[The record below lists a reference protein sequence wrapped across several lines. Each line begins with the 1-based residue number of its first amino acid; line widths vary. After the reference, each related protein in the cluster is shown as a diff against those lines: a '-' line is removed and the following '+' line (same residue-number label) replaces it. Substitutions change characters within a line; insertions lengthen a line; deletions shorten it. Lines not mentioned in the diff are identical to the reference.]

1 MSRNIANYKIPCQD
15 SQYCSF
21 SSFLMIMVALL
32 RRSSVSILFLLTN
45 VPLRCLQQ
53 CWFRDSVKYSGSVD
67 SSKAI
72 KGRRRAS
79 LWLSGTT
86 LTSWELSRL
95 TSMQVSWTGKLQNIC
110 ANVLFYI
117 FKVLYW
123 GISKKMCILHF
134 ADTCLVFDCSLL
146 AWYSCFVML
155 NNSTWKCSYYG
166 IGFNKPNDLILKW
179 M

>member
-1 MSRNIANYKIPCQD
+1 MSRIIANYKIQCQD

-53 CWFRDSVKYSGSVD
+53 CWFRDSAKYSGSMD

-95 TSMQVSWTGKLQNIC
+95 TSMQVSWTGKLQNIYT
-110 ANVLFYI
+110 NVYFIFLKYCIGGSAGKYASWTLQTLF
-117 FKVLYW
+117 LY
-123 GISKKMCILHF
+123 LTDN
-134 ADTCLVFDCSLL
+134 AVF
-146 AWYSCFVML
+146 
-155 NNSTWKCSYYG
+155 
-166 IGFNKPNDLILKW
+166 
-179 M
+179 